1 MTDNDQKA
9 VTGGQARP
17 GTGPSPATSSLP
29 SPDPSDGCP
38 ENRTGEKRAGEQQ
51 ADNALLPQAMTEE
64 EADLGHAL
72 RNIYRQTVEEAIPD
86 EMLDLLKRLD

>member
-17 GTGPSPATSSLP
+17 GTGSFPATSS
-29 SPDPSDGCP
+29 SPPADPSAGCS
-38 ENRTGEKRAGEQQ
+38 ENRTEEKRAGEKQ
-51 ADNALLPQAMTEE
+51 AGDAPLPQAMTEE